1 MRTDLELPWV
11 KFVKVEIEAPGTAGY
26 TRISREKEEMPLE
39 QFLIRFRES
48 VADYSE
54 HVVAAWFLRNCKLEL
69 LSSLPEKDGVAV
81 MTSDFAENVKVLDK
95 HETGDQYFHKREIA
109 LFGTTVTVTGDG
121 EGPETTSYLT
131 TSNYRS

>member
-1 MRTDLELPWV
+1 
-11 KFVKVEIEAPGTAGY
+11 
-26 TRISREKEEMPLE
+26 MPLE

-48 VADYSE
+48 VSDYSE

-81 MTSDFAENVKVLDK
+81 MTADFAENVKVLDK

-131 TSNYRS
+131 SSNYRS

>member
-48 VADYSE
+48 VSDYSE

-69 LSSLPEKDGVAV
+69 LSSLPL
-81 MTSDFAENVKVLDK
+81 SLI
-95 HETGDQYFHKREIA
+95 HI
-109 LFGTTVTVTGDG
+109 
-121 EGPETTSYLT
+121 
-131 TSNYRS
+131 